1 MVVMAMLLVAVMEF
15 GGSEVGGSGGDI
27 DEDDEIDETCSEM
40 QRYMFFAWPFNLTSF
55 TEDCIS
61 SFGVP
66 PRPHWVT
73 TYYGGHDIKAIL
85 QRFASNII
93 FSNGL
98 RDPYS
103 SAGVLQDISATVV
116 AVYTVNRSHC
126 LDILPTDQSDP
137 QWLTDQRN
145 TEVKIIQG
153 WINQYYAD
161 LLSSSKH

>member
-1 MVVMAMLLVAVMEF
+1 MVIPI
-15 GGSEVGGSGGDI
+15 GRGSND
-27 DEDDEIDETCSEM
+27 T
-40 QRYMFFAWPFNLTSF
+40 MFFAWPFNLTSF

-85 QRFASNII
+85 QT
-93 FSNGL
+93 
-98 RDPYS
+98 
-103 SAGVLQDISATVV
+103 VLQDISETVV
-116 AVYTVNRSHC
+116 AVYTVNGSHC

>member
-1 MVVMAMLLVAVMEF
+1 MVVMAILLVAVMEF

-40 QRYMFFAWPFNLTSF
+40 VIPIGRGSNDTMFFAWPFNLTSF
-55 TEDCIS
+55 TEDCIN

-73 TYYGGHDIKAIL
+73 TYYGGHAIKAIL

-103 SAGVLQDISATVV
+103 CAGVLQDISETVV
-116 AVYTVNRSHC
+116 AVYTVN
-126 LDILPTDQSDP
+126 DQSDP